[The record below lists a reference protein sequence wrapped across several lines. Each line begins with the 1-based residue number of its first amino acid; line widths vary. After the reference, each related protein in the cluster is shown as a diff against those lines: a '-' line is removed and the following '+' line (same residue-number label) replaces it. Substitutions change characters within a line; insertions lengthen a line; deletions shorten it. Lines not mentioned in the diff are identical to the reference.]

1 MFRDGKI
8 RKKRQIP
15 FQGPHLLRTTT
26 AFRSAATEGIAAT
39 AAQGEP
45 SPCPLG
51 VQGDRRARSH
61 PKAKDLPAGRSFA
74 LGSLVQGGL
83 EPPDALDRQDLGVA
97 SVLSRTDGQG
107 ADLAGCG
114 IAEMTILSLARYTLQ
129 PSARRVESVYRWMSF
144 CGYCF

>member
-1 MFRDGKI
+1 MEKNAAETTINDKT
-8 RKKRQIP
+8 
-15 FQGPHLLRTTT
+15 LLVDLIFIVRTIS
-26 AFRSAATEGIAAT
+26 FWE
-39 AAQGEP
+39 
-45 SPCPLG
+45 
-51 VQGDRRARSH
+51 VQGR
-61 PKAKDLPAGRSFA
+61 
-74 LGSLVQGGL
+74 V